1 MWVTGRD
8 SAQVLV
14 TGHGFGLERQ
24 DCGLYPSCAGSS
36 AGLDSSAEH
45 GSPGVERADPP
56 GPSSLPI
63 VRHRW
68 SASTSFVLAA
78 LRALH
83 VDPSYAVTKSAMIE
97 EGTSSP
103 WTWHF
108 ARTYRTPPSGRGN
121 YGPGSLNR
129 PTFMPGGPKIT
140 CLSQGTV
147 NQMGPGR
154 PLVFSARP
162 QHLAEALGAPLFAAD
177 EPFL

>member
-1 MWVTGRD
+1 MNVGHRTGL
-8 SAQVLV
+8 SWSFSFW
-14 TGHGFGLERQ
+14 GKGFGLERQ
-24 DCGLYPSCAGSS
+24 DCGLYPFCAGSL

-129 PTFMPGGPKIT
+129 PTFMPGGPKEIT
-140 CLSQGTV
+140 AATRPAISGS
-147 NQMGPGR
+147 GPVAGI
-154 PLVFSARP
+154 LVRSASSFSRCWSP
-162 QHLAEALGAPLFAAD
+162 APVCGL
-177 EPFL
+177 

>member
-1 MWVTGRD
+1 M
-8 SAQVLV
+8 
-14 TGHGFGLERQ
+14 
-24 DCGLYPSCAGSS
+24 YPSCAGSLG
-36 AGLDSSAEH
+36 GLDSSAEH

-121 YGPGSLNR
+121 YGPGSPNR
-129 PTFMPGGPKIT
+129 PTFMPGGPENNVRRSTTVDHWLHIRVEQLRMRILLRYSCRCRRRASSTSAMT
-140 CLSQGTV
+140 CAGTRPKT
-147 NQMGPGR
+147 GPMR
-154 PLVFSARP
+154 STVTERTCSA
-162 QHLAEALGAPLFAAD
+162 
-177 EPFL
+177 